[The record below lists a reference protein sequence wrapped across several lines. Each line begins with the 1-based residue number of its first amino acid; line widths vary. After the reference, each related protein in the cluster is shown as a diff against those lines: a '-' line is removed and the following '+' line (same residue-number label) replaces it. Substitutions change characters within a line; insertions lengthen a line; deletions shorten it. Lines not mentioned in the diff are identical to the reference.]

1 MNAYGFLTACKTRL
15 RLPRNFTITTLYD
28 RVCLLLSF
36 QLLCFLSLA
45 NDSSRISHLGI
56 EQGLSN
62 NSVTSIYQDR
72 KGFMW
77 FGTYDG
83 LNRFDG
89 YGFTVFR
96 NILEDSNSLP
106 HNYIYDIHED
116 AAYRLW
122 IATGQ
127 GIGIYD
133 PISSSFHSAYY
144 INHANGRRYRIATNV
159 NRITTDKEGTTYIGT
174 NGLGLMVQAKSA
186 DASIQLPVSYK
197 GRTTTD
203 YSVTAIKADK
213 QDNIWLFIDPLGL
226 CVYDKKTKQIRL
238 VYGQLSRMSCID
250 IDPYGNI
257 WLGGTTGLY
266 RYTLSDSSL
275 QLIYSDKNDNN
286 IAGAISGL
294 YYASD
299 NKIWLGTVGRG
310 IIVYDP
316 SKNTS
321 QHLPSVA
328 DSRNVSSENISAVF
342 EDQDKRKW
350 VGTLKG
356 GINIYSPA
364 PSVFYTIAHNP
375 FNKNSLVNDFVST
388 FMQSDDHTVWIGTDG
403 GGLSI
408 WDRSL
413 NKFTNYS
420 HEAGRPGSLSN
431 NQVSSI
437 IKDHLGNI
445 WIATFGGGINKYN
458 GSGSFQH
465 FPCIDDS
472 TGVETQRAWVLY
484 EDRQQTL
491 WATTFG
497 KGYLYVL
504 NRQKNRFEVFSR
516 ELWDILSFYQDDEG
530 ILWGGNFHELIRIDR
545 NSKQHIRYEMGKPV
559 RAIYKDKS
567 SRFWIGLEGGG
578 LVEFDPSS
586 GKIIRRFSVKDGLS
600 NNAVLNILEDNAG
613 NLWMSTFNGLS
624 RFDVKDN
631 QFRNYFQEDGLQSN
645 QFLYGA
651 AKRLN
656 TGELLFGGIR
666 GFNILS
672 PHPVA
677 EHKDASPLRIT
688 DMRINNLP
696 LAALSRYIEKTDS
709 GRITSI
715 SMPFKD
721 AVLSVD
727 FAALEYSFP
736 GKIFYAYYLEGWD
749 KDWNYVGKV
758 RNANYTR
765 LEEGDYILH
774 IRSTNPD
781 GVWSERELTLHI
793 TVFPP
798 WYRSWWAYIFYAL
811 VVVGAIIMYQRYR
824 VYKARLK
831 YEIALS
837 QATLSREKAER
848 EKAEAEIKTQLAERE
863 MEKVKAEKEQE
874 INDRRLTFFT
884 NISHEFRAPIGLI
897 VNPVKSLLQSPDA
910 KSKVKTELETVYR
923 NARRLISLVDQLLLF
938 RKAEAGAD
946 RLRVVSLDICSLA
959 NEVLLAFDQQAR
971 AANIEYSFERPAEA
985 VEIYADR
992 EKLEIVLYNL
1002 ISNALKYTPAGG
1014 KIVVRVT
1021 TSENLVNVMV
1031 SDTGYGIP
1039 ADIGEK
1045 LFDRFYQVRKK
1056 DTPVKPGFGIGLFL
1070 VKHFIE
1076 GMKGRVWYKSEE
1088 GAGTRFYIELQKGK
1102 AHFDEEDIVEEFTPS
1117 PTLLNELVEEASIK
1131 NEPIAAPVEKTK
1143 LQSLLDEKASMLV
1156 VDDDGQMRDYLAR
1169 IFADKFTVYLADN
1182 ATEGLKL
1189 ASQYVPDIIISDV
1202 NMDGMNG
1209 VQFCAAIREDSSLSH
1224 IPVILLTGNATNET
1238 RLEGLEGGADDYI
1251 VKPFDQEILQARVAN
1266 ILKSRT
1272 TLQKYFYNEITLGKT
1287 TYKVAPEYRRFLD
1300 NCIAI
1305 VEANLDDPEFSIKVL
1320 ATELRM
1326 GQSSLYK
1333 KVKSISGQSP
1343 SAFIRFIRLRKVA
1356 KLLVET
1362 DYNINEAAFE
1372 AGFNDMKHFRE
1383 QFFRLFGMKPSEYV
1397 KSFRKGHGD
1406 NA

>member
-1 MNAYGFLTACKTRL
+1 M
-15 RLPRNFTITTLYD
+15 PRNFTITKLLN
-28 RVCLLLSF
+28 RVRLLLSF
-36 QLLCFLSLA
+36 QLLCFFSFA
-45 NDSSRISHLGI
+45 NDTSRISHLGI

-62 NSVTSIYQDR
+62 NSVTSIYQDQ

-116 AAYRLW
+116 AGYRLW

-133 PISSSFHSAYY
+133 PVSSSFRSAYY
-144 INHANGRRYRIATNV
+144 KSQSGEKYRISSNV
-159 NRITTDKEGTTYIGT
+159 NRITTDKEGTIYIGT
-174 NGLGLMVQAKSA
+174 NGLGLMVQEKSA
-186 DASIQLPVSYK
+186 EVSTQLTIQYNGK
-197 GRTTTD
+197 TTID
-203 YSVTAIKADK
+203 YNVTALKADK

-226 CVYDKKTKQIRL
+226 CVYDKKLKQIRI
-238 VYGQLSRMSCID
+238 VYNQLPRMSCID
-250 IDPYGNI
+250 IDTYGNV
-257 WLGGTTGLY
+257 WMGGAAGMY
-266 RYTLSDSSL
+266 KYSIADSSL
-275 QLIYSDKNDNN
+275 RLIYSDKNDKS
-286 IAGAISGL
+286 IAGSVTSL
-294 YYASD
+294 CFASD
-299 NKIWLGTVGRG
+299 NKIWLGTVGGG

-316 SKNTS
+316 AKNAL
-321 QHLPSVA
+321 QHLPSGE
-328 DSRNVSSENISAVF
+328 DSRNVSSESISAVF
-342 EDQDKRKW
+342 EDKDRRKW

-364 PSVFYTIAHNP
+364 PSFFNTIAHNP
-375 FNKNSLVNDFVST
+375 FNKNSLVNNFVST
-388 FMQSDDHTVWIGTDG
+388 FLQSDDHTVWIGTDG
-403 GGLSI
+403 GGVSI
-408 WDRSL
+408 WNRSQ
-413 NKFTNYS
+413 NKFTNYY
-420 HEAGRPGSLSN
+420 HEAGKNGSLTN

-437 IKDHLGNI
+437 IKDHLGDI

-458 GSGSFQH
+458 AGSGSFQH
-465 FPCIDDS
+465 FPCIDDAS
-472 TGVETQRAWVLY
+472 GIETQRVWLLY

-497 KGYLYVL
+497 KGSLYVL
-504 NRQKNRFEVFSR
+504 NRQNNRFEVFSR
-516 ELWDILSFYQDDEG
+516 ELWDLLSFYQDDEG
-530 ILWGGNFHELIRIDR
+530 TLWGGNFHELIRIDR
-545 NSKQHIRYEMGKPV
+545 SGKKHTRFEMGKPV
-559 RAIYKDKS
+559 RAIYKDRS

-586 GKIIRRFSVKDGLS
+586 GKIKKRYSVKDGLS
-600 NNAVLNILEDNAG
+600 NNSILNILEDNMG
-613 NLWMSTFNGLS
+613 NLWMSTFNGLC

-631 QFRNYFQEDGLQSN
+631 RFRNYFQEDGLQSN

-672 PHPVA
+672 PRPIA
-677 EHKDASPLRIT
+677 EHKNASPLHIT

-696 LAALSRYIEKTDS
+696 LAFLSRYIEKTDS
-709 GRITSI
+709 GQITSI
-715 SMPFKD
+715 SMPYKD

-736 GKIFYAYYLEGWD
+736 GKISYAYYLEGWD

-774 IRSTNPD
+774 IKSTNPD

-793 TVFPP
+793 TVSPP

-811 VVVGAIIMYQRYR
+811 VFIGAIIMYQRYR

-837 QATLSREKAER
+837 QATLSKEKAER
-848 EKAEAEIKTQLAERE
+848 EKTEAEFKTQLAERE

-897 VNPVKSLLQSPDA
+897 INPVKSLLQSPDA
-910 KSKVKTELETVYR
+910 KAKVKTELETVYR

-971 AANIEYSFERPAEA
+971 AANIEYSFERPTEA

-1014 KIVVRVT
+1014 KIVVQVKE
-1021 TSENLVNVMV
+1021 SGDSVNVMV

-1088 GAGTRFYIELQKGK
+1088 GKGTSFYVELQKGK
-1102 AHFDEEDIVEEFTPS
+1102 AHFDEEDIVEEFTPA
-1117 PTLLNELVEEASIK
+1117 PTLLNELVEEASLK
-1131 NEPIAAPVEKTK
+1131 NEPVIATVEKTK

-1156 VDDDGQMRDYLAR
+1156 VDDDRQMRDYLAR
-1169 IFADKFTVYLADN
+1169 LFGDKFTVYVADN

-1189 ASQYVPDIIISDV
+1189 ASQHVPDIIISDV
-1202 NMDGMNG
+1202 NMEGMNG
-1209 VQFCAAIREDSSLSH
+1209 VQFCAAVREDSSLSH
-1224 IPVILLTGNATNET
+1224 IPVILLTGDATNET

-1251 VKPFDQEILQARVAN
+1251 VKPFDQDILQARVAN

-1406 NA
+1406 L